1 MSKKEPK
8 FTNAEGGL
16 RAPALPIDLR
26 NVTKT
31 YGKMTALDNVSLEI
45 GAGEFLSLLGPSGS
59 GKTTLLMVIA
69 GFIRPDHGALV
80 VGGRDMV
87 VQPPHKR
94 DLGMVFQNY
103 ALFPNMSVAGNVGYP
118 LRLRRVPAR
127 EAAERTEKA
136 LEMVQLGGYG
146 GRSIDALSGGQRQ
159 RVALARAIVFEPR
172 ILLMDEPLSALD
184 KQLREQMQIEIRRIH
199 DQLGIT
205 TIYVTHDQREALTM
219 SDRIAVIDHGRF
231 MQVDTPRALYDQPL
245 NRFVASFIGES
256 NFLPAT
262 LSSGKPYFG
271 DMPLRVTRPVPEG
284 ASHQLMIRPEK
295 LRIVQDGA
303 PEGDFHN
310 RFPAT
315 TRQVVFQGD
324 SALVYAILADGSEV
338 SMRLPSRAGSGTALP
353 EPGQSM
359 TLGLHEDDTVLVA
372 E

>member
-1 MSKKEPK
+1 M
-8 FTNAEGGL
+8 TGTGGASDTATGAL
-16 RAPALPIDLR
+16 RAQALPISISEI
-26 NVTKT
+26 TKT
-31 YGKMTALDNVSLEI
+31 YGHLTALDHLSLEI

-59 GKTTLLMVIA
+59 GKTTLLMVLA
-69 GFIRPDHGALV
+69 GFIRPDHGSLL

-87 VQPPHKR
+87 VEPPHKR

-127 EAAERTEKA
+127 EAAERAEKA
-136 LEMVQLGGYG
+136 LEMVRLGGYG
-146 GRSIDALSGGQRQ
+146 ARSIDALSGGQKQ

-219 SDRIAVIDHGRF
+219 SDRIAVIDQGRF
-231 MQVDTPRALYDQPL
+231 MQLDTPRSLYDRPL

-256 NFLPAT
+256 NFLPVNMV
-262 LSSGKPYFG
+262 SGIPHFG
-271 DMPLRVTRPVPEG
+271 QMPLQISAQPLEG
-284 ASHQLMIRPEK
+284 GAHLLMIRPEK
-295 LRIVQDGA
+295 LRLVEPGS
-303 PEGDFHN
+303 EGSGFHN
-310 RFPAT
+310 RFAAT
-315 TRQVVFQGD
+315 TRNVVFQGD
-324 SALVYAILADGSEV
+324 SALVYATVDGGHEV
-338 SMRLPSRAGSGTALP
+338 TMRLPSRSGPAAALP
-353 EPGQSM
+353 EPGQRV
-359 TLGLHEDDTVLVA
+359 TLGLHEADTVLVT